1 MEEKENKM
9 IKDRKIKILTEQV
22 ESMRKRIEELES
34 ENKMLYK
41 QIIIQQDVEH
51 ENVKQTNDVLED
63 LYKKR
68 DEYDD
73 LIRMCKK
80 TKKSYEELNRE
91 MVQIMND
98 YKKDIGNFT
107 KKKFVFSGNKA

>member
-1 MEEKENKM
+1 MN
-9 IKDRKIKILTEQV
+9 KDRKIKILTDQIEC
-22 ESMRKRIEELES
+22 MRKRIEDLQN
-34 ENKMLYK
+34 ENKLLYE
-41 QIIIQQDVEH
+41 QINIQQDVEH

-73 LIRMCKK
+73 LIRRCKK
-80 TKKSYEELNRE
+80 TKKIYEELNRE

>member
-41 QIIIQQDVEH
+41 QIII
-51 ENVKQTNDVLED
+51 T
-63 LYKKR
+63 
-68 DEYDD
+68 
-73 LIRMCKK
+73 
-80 TKKSYEELNRE
+80 
-91 MVQIMND
+91 
-98 YKKDIGNFT
+98 
-107 KKKFVFSGNKA
+107 